1 MSTVSIRGM
10 ATGVCVCMCVC
21 VCVCVCVCSLS
32 FSHFYS
38 LSHFPFRNN
47 YNFISNYETN
57 MCLTEKNMESR
68 VAWENILKHVDG

>member
-1 MSTVSIRGM
+1 MSTVSIQGM
-10 ATGVCVCMCVC
+10 ATG

-47 YNFISNYETN
+47 YNFLSNYETN
-57 MCLTEKNMESR
+57 MCLSEKNMESR
-68 VAWENILKHVDG
+68 VAWENILKNVDGWDVSQTD